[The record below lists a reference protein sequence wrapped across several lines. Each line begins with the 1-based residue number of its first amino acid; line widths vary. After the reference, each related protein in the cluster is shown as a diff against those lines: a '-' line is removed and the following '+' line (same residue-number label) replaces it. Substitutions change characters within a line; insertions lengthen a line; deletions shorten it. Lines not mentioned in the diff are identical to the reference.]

1 MAKQAKQAKKH
12 KAADVQAQ
20 LRAHLEEHGPHKG
33 TAPSLA
39 KAIGV
44 PVEVMGRAAQ
54 ATRKPG
60 FYEEHGWM
68 IPPTGR
74 GKDTVWKL
82 KTKRTRSARKQG
94 DAAEQATAADAHTG
108 SLAA

>member
-1 MAKQAKQAKKH
+1 MAKSAKKYS
-12 KAADVQAQ
+12 AADVQAK
-20 LRAHLEEHGPHKG
+20 LRAHLEANGPHKG

-60 FYEEHGWM
+60 FFAEHGWM

-82 KTKRTRSARKQG
+82 KTRRSRAPKAKHDGKGKAKQ
-94 DAAEQATAADAHTG
+94 AADAHSG